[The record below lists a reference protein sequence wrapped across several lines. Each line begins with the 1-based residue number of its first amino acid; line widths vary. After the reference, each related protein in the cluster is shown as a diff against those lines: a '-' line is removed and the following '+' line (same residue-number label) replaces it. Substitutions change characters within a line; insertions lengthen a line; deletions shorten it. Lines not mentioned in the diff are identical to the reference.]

1 MNTNFCSAYDIPKR
15 IFKCCSVTNKVI
27 YIFMNIYFL
36 ETQFKKEDKVTW
48 LAKGERLYGK
58 VISVNP
64 KNNKI
69 KVKPNNKKNISFI
82 SPQDLNTTHPFNE
95 TISKISE
102 NISKKNKNKF
112 ENVNK
117 EQLSLLQEYIGGK
130 DIIPELFPF
139 IKEGFEHKFIYNDMI
154 YDDDTC
160 STLLKKISQ
169 YCSSIDYED
178 HKYIYASYFNN
189 NDENKPLGFNY
200 KNSKTL
206 HPNDIINN
214 DLCDIFKM
222 EENDESSII
231 IEKKYETILEKYDIK
246 NNIIYFVNL
255 NDFIDKHELNTI
267 DFKKCGESDHE
278 VISFK
283 NRIINK
289 YWPLLINDTLT
300 DIIGTNETKIKSY
313 NEESE
318 KLLYYSIGNKI
329 IHGNSKH
336 SSPCDE
342 ITIDFF
348 KTTKK
353 QTKNIT
359 VDLYKLF
366 TDFDLNG
373 RRPFVKWIG
382 SNNENKYYKLF
393 KDSIIYEGYGDFEF
407 TDKYIDFKT
416 CQEWIKDFYRSK
428 KKSLEKINRFDIIH
442 KEDVLSFKV
451 FSDEGTYSTLSI
463 SIDGSLDFI
472 IKKDNENKGISS
484 KEQIIHLIYLSNNL
498 IQQINEENK
507 YSENK
512 IEDFG
517 TEEEIEDIFLKD
529 TIDFIDAKISYKKGR
544 YEVKNGVENNDE
556 KNVGEELIP
565 PFVIGEKTNLFIPIL
580 RKVCNNLTMFF
591 RYMNEDDNEN
601 IKENC
606 IGLQYNRSNN
616 FTNINTIQ
624 SLITVYLNKEIYKE
638 ENKIINDI
646 TRVFNI
652 DSKTI
657 NDEIASI
664 KEIESDRE
672 KYRKVTV
679 VDEDTPDITIS
690 LRNNFIDFEIRN
702 MKSFMEFQRITSL
715 TKVIMMLFEKFVN
728 NDEIFQDTPI
738 GSLFIDDKLNI
749 KSTIIEEEKT
759 QDKAIDILMN
769 MDSDETSESFSSSES
784 SMEYQSDEESSMEG
798 EQEGGGA
805 KLRSYYLKR
814 LKEND
819 KKLFD
824 PGKPWTVK
832 QKNGDLYGYAKQC
845 GAAIDR
851 HPISITTEELKRI
864 NSYDK
869 KVSGKDSYSKSI
881 VVPRRS
887 KDIHYIC
894 PQYWDVSREI
904 PLTKSYVEK
913 HKKDIIKNKENKENN
928 TILERKGKYW
938 DGIPNDN
945 SHKHILP
952 GFSKLIIHPEGY
964 KLPCCFSKRGLEKEH
979 GIDINDEQPKE
990 EKKKQ
995 RKHKKTDKK
1004 LCKINTKE
1012 SLPISIG
1019 QCSQL
1024 PKKLKILLSQDKIF
1038 EYDPNLSVSNGFIR
1052 KGIQQSDNDFVFKE
1066 SSFINSYIELINYDG
1081 DSRTFINDE
1090 LLKPLLSDIKYYQY
1104 CPTLHK
1110 LFRKKYVTQED
1121 KEDIIQNFLKKK
1133 NIRETFGEDNIK
1145 TLRNI
1150 LRKDEISIQSN
1161 RIGYIYSLLISLKT
1175 YIEFLKSDE
1184 EKKDE
1189 YIIPALNSIL
1199 KDKINIIVF
1208 EKDEEQIITKNTE
1221 HNGSDKYCLMIKEGH
1236 YYEPIVYRVNLFKEQ
1251 YELKVLSKSIFSSF
1265 EVFDKDL
1272 VKKHLTSPYPRGRD
1286 SNLRSGITPTRI
1298 NNLNCKDNAKYCS
1311 EWIPYKDLQKVR
1323 KGSDIRWINNTIE
1336 GCPNSGKKNYD
1347 KFVKE
1352 IDDTIV
1358 TETGIKIKINNV
1370 FVKTRKQVDPKLKI
1384 GLQDK
1389 NKWLW
1394 IDRDCD
1400 NIHDKDIESLI
1411 RKKYDKLGDKLLL
1424 DFSTKTI
1431 KLKDEKDI
1439 LIAMESNFFIVNKI
1453 LSNLEK
1459 IRNNN
1464 TINYPEDSW
1473 MGENPKHYINNYS
1486 EITHILYKNIVLP
1499 IDPIKLTPQHEG
1511 LDIIYDINDY
1521 PTFKDV
1527 KEYLRTLNLEI
1538 ESIILNSNNEIIC
1551 LSIKN
1556 GIIPIKKE
1564 IIKDFNQYEVLRSEI
1579 NPFEVDK
1586 YIMSKLD
1593 MDEKYINRFKNEN
1606 DYKHKLFTK
1615 ILNLIKDD
1623 ETIEPVLIGIIEDQ
1637 ILIRKHKIEKIV
1649 SVIHKYIISTIDRN
1663 EFKEISKKLIQ
1674 EFAFKLII
1682 CVDNGD
1688 RISTIHKIMD
1698 NVVKYSDLEKNTPT
1712 TEIFIKNIKDK
1723 ELMYSHLRDIFIK
1736 KSDFINIRKE
1746 KLIVD
1751 NHRIKTTK
1759 LQTTPYYIHK
1769 LFGPNS
1775 SIQFNIDGNGGDWYN
1790 LSLALISVDIIPS
1803 HYANEIREI
1812 EGIVETP
1819 KRKIKYIGHIQRIIL
1834 YKLSELNDINL
1845 KEKRDTFIRSYNKY
1859 NLLRYGDKHQMFNTI
1874 NDIMK
1879 YWRRDSNDNLEQKQ
1893 RINKP
1898 DIELILERVQE
1909 ENIEDFGILLISF
1922 SKGKEMDIKFY
1933 GTENINLNTKVSLLH
1948 HTLYNNDYI
1957 LSNIIVEGKGFLTIQ
1972 ELYDLSPIHKKW
1984 IKVNELQ
1991 EEDQEEKKEFHRE
2004 RKEYHYDK
2012 AKYHEEKENQ

>member
-189 NDENKPLGFNY
+189 NDDNKPIGFNY
-200 KNSKTL
+200 KGPKTL

-214 DLCDIFKM
+214 DLCDILKM
-222 EENDESSII
+222 EGNEDESMI
-231 IEKKYETILEKYDIK
+231 IEKKYETNLEKYDIK

-442 KEDVLSFKV
+442 KEDILSFKV

-484 KEQIIHLIYLSNNL
+484 KEQIIHLIHLSNNL

-784 SMEYQSDEESSMEG
+784 SMEYQSDEESSMEE

-913 HKKDIIKNKENKENN
+913 HKKDIIKNKENKGNN

-1110 LFRKKYVTQED
+1110 LFRKKYVTQKD

-1221 HNGSDKYCLMIKEGH
+1221 HNDSNKYCLMIKEGH

-1439 LIAMESNFFIVNKI
+1439 LRAMESNFFIVNKI

>member
-36 ETQFKKEDKVTW
+36 ETQFKKEDNVTW

-154 YDDDTC
+154 YGDDTC

-189 NDENKPLGFNY
+189 NDENEPLGFNY

-231 IEKKYETILEKYDIK
+231 IEKKYETNLEKYDIK

-278 VISFK
+278 IITFK

-342 ITIDFF
+342 ITINFF

-366 TDFDLNG
+366 TDFHLNG
-373 RRPFVKWIG
+373 SVPFVKWIG

-484 KEQIIHLIYLSNNL
+484 KEQIIHLIHLSNNL

-784 SMEYQSDEESSMEG
+784 SMEYQSDEESSMEE

-1161 RIGYIYSLLISLKT
+1161 RIGYIYSLLISFKT

-1439 LIAMESNFFIVNKI
+1439 LRAMESNFFIVNKI

-1623 ETIEPVLIGIIEDQ
+1623 ETIESVLIGIIEDQ

-1649 SVIHKYIISTIDRN
+1649 NLIHKKILSTIDRN

>member
-36 ETQFKKEDKVTW
+36 ETQFKKEDNVTW

-154 YDDDTC
+154 YGDDTC

-189 NDENKPLGFNY
+189 NDDNKPIGFNY
-200 KNSKTL
+200 KGPKTL

-278 VISFK
+278 IITFK

-342 ITIDFF
+342 ITINFF

-366 TDFDLNG
+366 TDFHLNG
-373 RRPFVKWIG
+373 SVPFVKWIG

-484 KEQIIHLIYLSNNL
+484 KEQIIHLIHLSNNL

-784 SMEYQSDEESSMEG
+784 SMEYQSDEESSMEE

-1161 RIGYIYSLLISLKT
+1161 RIGYIYSLLISFKT

-1439 LIAMESNFFIVNKI
+1439 LRAMESNFFIVNKI

-1623 ETIEPVLIGIIEDQ
+1623 ETIESVLIGIIEDQ

-1649 SVIHKYIISTIDRN
+1649 NLIHKKILSTIDRN

-1879 YWRRDSNDNLEQKQ
+1879 YWRRESNDNLEQKQ